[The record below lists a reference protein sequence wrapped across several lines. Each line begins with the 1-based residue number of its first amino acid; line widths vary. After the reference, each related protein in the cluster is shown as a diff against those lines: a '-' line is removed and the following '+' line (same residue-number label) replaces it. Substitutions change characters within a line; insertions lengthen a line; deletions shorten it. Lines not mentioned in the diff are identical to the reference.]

1 MSDAHLGT
9 GEGQLAEQTCDEC
22 LLKRQLALFSPLFSA
37 TAEMT
42 CTGLS
47 FVPGS
52 TAKK

>member
-9 GEGQLAEQTCDEC
+9 GEGQLAEQTRDEC

-42 CTGLS
+42 CFHLS
-47 FVPGS
+47 QAPLPRS
-52 TAKK
+52 R